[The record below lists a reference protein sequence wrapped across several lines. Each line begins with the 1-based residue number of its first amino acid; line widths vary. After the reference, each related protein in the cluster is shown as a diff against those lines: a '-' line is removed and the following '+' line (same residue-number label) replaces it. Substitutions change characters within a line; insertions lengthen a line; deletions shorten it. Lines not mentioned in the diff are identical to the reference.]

1 MLQGTYFVVK
11 QSMQGKYR
19 KGVFF
24 SFWMNKFCHTVCCIY
39 VLS

>member
-11 QSMQGKYR
+11 QFMQGKYR

-24 SFWMNKFCHTVCCIY
+24 I
-39 VLS
+39 LSAVFG